1 MSSPKKFV
9 VFAATGDQGSS
20 VCKFLV
26 KEGYHV
32 VGITRNPDGEKAKC
46 KRAFLGRAWD
56 DIYAARSDRAARRR
70 DGQG

>member
-32 VGITRNPDGEKAKC
+32 VGITRNPDGVSAKGSC
-46 KRAFLGRAWD
+46 V
-56 DIYAARSDRAARRR
+56 
-70 DGQG
+70 